1 MSTQPTT
8 ENTGKNSAL
17 HQALHPALAND
28 SVIETIAL
36 ELVREAARIVRK
48 ISKRAVA
55 TTKAILTQ
63 WGQVCPI
70 VIDEN
75 GTIVAGAEFLIA
87 ARELNWKTIKA
98 VRLQALTD
106 ADRRVLTIAL
116 ARIPELSTWDDEILA
131 DEISQLLKMELP
143 YDALDTLGF
152 NIPEIDVLFETA
164 ADDQQPDPLDD
175 VPRTPTKAET
185 VTRAGDI
192 WLLGKHRIICGNA
205 LVAETYAR
213 LIGTERIR
221 MLFSDS
227 PYSIPIKGNVSQKH
241 EDFAMGVGEQSSE
254 EFTVFLKTMIVLAI
268 EYLADGGLAYLF
280 MDRRHLFELQL
291 AARDAGLSILDLCIW
306 DKTTGGLGGL
316 YRSQH
321 EPIFVFKH
329 GKAPHTNNVALGKYG
344 RNRTNVWSVRGFA
357 SFGKGRDE
365 ALSLHP
371 TVKPVN
377 LLAEAIK
384 DCTKR
389 GEIVLDPF
397 LGSGSVVL
405 AAEKTGRVGY
415 GIELEPRYVDAGIFR
430 FQKMTGKSVTLEA
443 TGQTFD
449 EVRSERLTA
458 RENTSPDNSGNPSLV
473 HTDQ

>member
-8 ENTGKNSAL
+8 ENTEENSAL

-28 SVIETIAL
+28 LVIETIPV
-36 ELVREAARIVRK
+36 EMVREGARVRK
-48 ISKRAVA
+48 ISERAVA
-55 TTKAILTQ
+55 TTKAIVDPR
-63 WGQVCPI
+63 GQICPI
-70 VIDEN
+70 VIDGT
-75 GTIVAGAEFLIA
+75 GTIIAGIEVLMA
-87 ARELNWKTIKA
+87 ARELGWQTIKA

-116 ARIPELSTWDDEILA
+116 ARIPELSTWDDGILA
-131 DEISQLLKMELP
+131 DEISQLLSMELP
-143 YDALDTLGF
+143 YDALDTMGF

-164 ADDQQPDPLDD
+164 AGDQKPDLLDE
-175 VPRTPTKAET
+175 VPKTPANAET

-205 LVAETYAR
+205 LVAECYAR
-213 LIGTERIR
+213 LIGAQKVR

-227 PYSIPIKGNVSQKH
+227 PYGIRIKGNVSQKH

-254 EFTVFLKTMIVLAI
+254 EFTIFLRTMIELSLHYVV
-268 EYLADGGLAYLF
+268 DGGLAYLF
-280 MDRRHLFELQL
+280 MDRRHGLELQL

-329 GKAPHTNNVALGKYG
+329 GTAPHTNNVALGKYG

-415 GIELEPRYVDAGIFR
+415 GIELEPRYVDVGIFR
-430 FQKMTGKSVTLEA
+430 FKKMTGKSAILEA

-449 EVRSERLTA
+449 EVRCERLAA
-458 RENTSPDNSGNPSLV
+458 REDTSPHNSRNPSHV
-473 HTDQ
+473 HTDH